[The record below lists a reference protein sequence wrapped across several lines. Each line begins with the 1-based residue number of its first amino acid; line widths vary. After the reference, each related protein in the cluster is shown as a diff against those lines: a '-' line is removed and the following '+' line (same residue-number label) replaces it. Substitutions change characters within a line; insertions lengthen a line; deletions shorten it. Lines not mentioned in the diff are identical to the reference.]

1 MVKYTKRMVWT
12 EKKINVYYK
21 RKTMQANQ
29 CRVDY
34 RSIDITDPLF
44 SHYVDMIADVV
55 IPYQWEILND
65 RVEGAVQSHCLQ
77 NFRIAGR
84 QIRGSF
90 YGQVFQDSDAYKWL
104 EALSYC
110 LQRGKA
116 LQFAAIAD
124 QVVDL
129 IESAQQ
135 ADGYLHTYH
144 IINGLETRWTNL
156 VEAHEL
162 YCAGYLIEAAVAY
175 HDATG
180 KDRLLQVA
188 MRFADLICMTFG
200 PADDQLHGY
209 PGHEEIELAL
219 IRLYRHTK
227 KQRYLDCA
235 RYFLDIRG
243 SKPNY
248 FVAEIAARKG
258 ESLYAEFKDYDL
270 AYAQAHQRPV
280 DQRSAE
286 GHAVRALYLYCAMAD
301 LALETQDRAYQ
312 VACEALWESIEQ
324 RRMYITG
331 AVGSSG
337 FLERFTTDYDLPN
350 DRGYGESCASVAL
363 MMLGRRMGTL
373 TGRACY
379 HDTVERA
386 LFNTV
391 LGGIAADGLHYFYV
405 NPLEVWPKACLPYT
419 SMAHVVPVRRRW
431 FDVACCPTN
440 IARTLAGL
448 GSYIYESRGGSV
460 VVNQLI
466 SSTVTVQ
473 TRRAEMHL
481 QLEIHN
487 PNRSELSLLC
497 DQDLLV
503 ELRLPWYASH
513 PGCSEDGRNREVIVK
528 NGYIQLHLHA
538 GRRVDLQLH
547 VQPQWMSANPL
558 VRADQHRVALQYGP
572 FVYCLEEMD
581 NSQNLSSYG
590 VDITRQPSEK
600 GIVEGLPGSLP
611 MLVYDGWKVEADE
624 AGPLYRKASYVQKQR
639 KVQAIPYCLWGNREK
654 GEMLVFQYLKTV

>member
-1 MVKYTKRMVWT
+1 
-12 EKKINVYYK
+12 
-21 RKTMQANQ
+21 MQANQ
-29 CRVDY
+29 CKVDY
-34 RSIDITDPLF
+34 RSLDITDSLF
-44 SHYVDMIADVV
+44 SHYVDMIADRV

-65 RVEGAVQSHCLQ
+65 RVEGATRSHCLQ
-77 NFRIAGR
+77 NFKIAAK
-84 QIRGSF
+84 QSQGSF
-90 YGQVFQDSDAYKWL
+90 YGQVFQDSDVYKWL

-116 LQFAAIAD
+116 LQFVPIAD

-129 IESAQQ
+129 IEAAQQ
-135 ADGYLHTYH
+135 PDGYLHTYH
-144 IINGLETRWTNL
+144 IINGLGNRWTNL

-162 YCAGYLIEAAVAY
+162 YCAGYLIEAAIAY
-175 HDATG
+175 HEATG
-180 KDRLLQVA
+180 KDRLLRVA
-188 MRFADLICMTFG
+188 IRFADLICATFG
-200 PADDQLHGY
+200 PGENQMHGY

-227 KQRYLDCA
+227 KQHYLDCA
-235 RYFLDIRG
+235 RYFLDTRG
-243 SKPNY
+243 SEPNY
-248 FVAEIAARKG
+248 FAAEIAKRKG

-280 DQRSAE
+280 DQRSAQ

-301 LALETQDRAYQ
+301 LAQEEGDQSYR

-337 FLERFTTDYDLPN
+337 HLERFTTDYDLPN

-363 MMLGRRMGTL
+363 MMLGRRMGNL
-373 TGRACY
+373 TGMARY
-379 HDTVERA
+379 HDAVERA

-405 NPLEVWPKACLPYT
+405 NPLEVWPEACLPHT
-419 SMAHVVPVRRRW
+419 SMAHVMPVRRQW

-440 IARTLAGL
+440 IARTLANL
-448 GSYIYESRGGSV
+448 GSYIFESRSHSV

-466 SSTVTVQ
+466 SSEVAVH
-473 TRRAEMHL
+473 AECGQMHL
-481 QLEIHN
+481 HMEVHN
-487 PNRSELSLLC
+487 PNRSSLSLLC
-497 DQDLLV
+497 DKDLLV
-503 ELRLPWYASH
+503 ELRLPWYANY
-513 PGCSEDGRNREVIVK
+513 PACSEAGVKREVIVK

-538 GRRVDLQLH
+538 GRQVDLQLH

-572 FVYCLEEMD
+572 FVYCLEEVD
-581 NSQNLSSYG
+581 NTRNLASYS
-590 VDITRQPSEK
+590 VDITRQPTEK
-600 GIVEGLPGSLP
+600 GMVEGLPGSLP
-611 MLVYDGWKVEADE
+611 VLVYDAWKADGDE
-624 AGPLYRKASYVQKQR
+624 QGPLYRKAANIQNHR